1 MAIFNQ
7 NKVILR
13 LDKVLEIYDLG
24 ACWSDGMNSLAIETQ
39 EPRAQTI
46 TINEDSL
53 SVDLMDGRT
62 IIAPLIWYPRLWY
75 GTAEERDNFEIIGD
89 GALIHWHDLDEDL
102 SVGGILAGRRS
113 GESQK
118 SLKKWIEERGARNL

>member
-1 MAIFNQ
+1 
-7 NKVILR
+7 
-13 LDKVLEIYDLG
+13 
-24 ACWSDGMNSLAIETQ
+24 MNSLAIETQ
-39 EPRAQTI
+39 EPRAQAI

-75 GTAEERDNFEIIGD
+75 GTTEERDNFEIIGD

-118 SLKKWIEERGARNL
+118 SLKKWIEERGARNS